1 MLDADNTAL
10 VIIDVQGKLA
20 QIMHQRDELF
30 TQLQVMVKGAQL
42 MKLPII
48 WVEQIPDK
56 LGTTI
61 PELQTLLADQNPIA
75 KNTFS
80 ACGNQAFQ
88 ATLEASQ
95 CSNIMVV
102 GIEAHICVYQ
112 TAMDLH
118 HAGHHVEVVTD
129 AISSR
134 HPANKQLALEK
145 MALAGIKMTSTEMA
159 LFELQRIAEG
169 EQFKQLLSIIK

>member
-20 QIMHQRDELF
+20 QIMDQHQALF
-30 TQLQVMVKGAQL
+30 EQLETMVKGAQIL
-42 MKLPII
+42 QLPIL

-56 LGTTI
+56 LGATI
-61 PELQTLLADQNPIA
+61 PQLQALLTSQAPIA

-80 ACGNQAFQ
+80 ACGNREFLDA
-88 ATLEASQ
+88 LEATQ
-95 CSNIMVV
+95 CTSILVV

-118 HAGHHVEVVTD
+118 RAGHHVEVVTD
-129 AISSR
+129 AVSSR
-134 HPANKQLALEK
+134 TKANKQLALNK
-145 MALAGIKMTSTEMA
+145 MSLAGIKLTSTEMA
-159 LFELQRIAEG
+159 LFELQKVAQG
-169 EQFKQLLSIIK
+169 EQFKQLISIIK